1 MIRSIVMIFV
11 LSLGLLLINGCS
23 DSSSDGAAENENS
36 KINGVA
42 SKGLIVRGVV
52 TAFAIVDDKISET
65 SLATTTTDENGE
77 YTIDLGSYIGPVHL
91 VVTPAEDGSSTV
103 KCDAELGCDTNG
115 DGSVDV
121 PFGESMNLD
130 FTMEAM
136 VPKAERGATV
146 QGSITPL
153 THMAAS
159 YAREFG
165 LKEVAIRRANE
176 RVEQL
181 LGVVGILETKPVDV
195 TAANQMGN
203 EVTANA
209 MKYGFLAAAIANIA
223 QKDTKGNIGQT
234 IKNLA
239 NSYKENGGELV
250 AKESANE
257 TSNVS
262 LKEIVQAALDQA
274 ASRGAS
280 SNTAIKTT
288 LEDLKGLNGKVD
300 ELEEDATTST
310 ELSSGVTT
318 DDIAD
323 AKAAVAHFRTWAT
336 ALNETQQQIYQEKAQ
351 AYAEQLSMAEKLE
364 SAAVETVVQSLAKSV
379 KALATVYR
387 DESDGSHDI
396 ANYIV
401 GDGISGQVVKNGDT
415 VSISDAVID
424 GATVNVGL
432 SLKTTD
438 NMTYTLAFSPSNVTT
453 AKASLAI
460 DTGSTTVKFSSLV
473 DDILNVSE
481 TNEVVSFDMKIDANL
496 SQVASDV
503 NPNPVSYRGLIE
515 MVGVENS
522 HIGLQPARLAF
533 SGQLQNPNNS
543 IGIAFEINFRN
554 ADSFNPVQPSARG
567 LQKKDLVRYVFSQ
580 NGNKLLLTYPQKIVI
595 YQLSGNQVTR
605 TVIHEKNNKKKE
617 ILVVASNTV
626 SLAEFLAA
634 LEDLPML
641 KHDDDGEYRLQRP
654 EAWGSNTGVLHGV
667 LETPAE
673 DGENQTTWYQVDMSL
688 SFMAKFDSLPE
699 AKVTI
704 GINRI
709 SKRKYTVSLAVEDDQ
724 ANVKLQA
731 GVKLWQLYRYQQ
743 LNSGHFYMG
752 RLHSQLRNS
761 INFNEKDL
769 GLIVTD
775 KSTGSRF
782 VVHPTPKQEH
792 LVGKVIV
799 NGNAVAVI
807 SEENKLGNQLLVT
820 YSDDTF
826 ESLVF

>member
-1 MIRSIVMIFV
+1 MVRSIVMMFI

-23 DSSSDGAAENENS
+23 DSSSDEVAESENS

-52 TAFAIVDDKISET
+52 TAFAITDNKISET
-65 SLATTTTDENGE
+65 PLATTLTDENGE
-77 YTIDLGSYIGPVHL
+77 YTIDLGDYIGPVHL
-91 VVTPAEDGSSTV
+91 VVMPAEDGSSTV

-115 DGSVDV
+115 DDVVDV
-121 PFGESMNLD
+121 LFGKQMDLD

-136 VPKAERGATV
+136 VPKAERGTTV
-146 QGSITPL
+146 QGSITPM

-181 LGVVGILETKPVDV
+181 LGVVGILETKPIDV
-195 TAANQMGN
+195 TIANQTGN
-203 EVTANA
+203 EATANA
-209 MKYGFLAAAIANIA
+209 MKYGFLVAAIANIA
-223 QKDTKGNIGQT
+223 QEDSKGNIGQT

-239 NSYKENGGELV
+239 NSYRENGGELI

-257 TSNVS
+257 TSNIS

-274 ASRGAS
+274 TSRGAT

-288 LEDLKGLNGKVD
+288 LEDLKRLNDRVD
-300 ELEEDATTST
+300 DQEADAATST
-310 ELSSGVTT
+310 EITSGVTA

-323 AKAAVAHFRTWAT
+323 AKATIAHFRTWAT

-364 SAAVETVVQSLAKSV
+364 SAAVETVVQSLAKSI
-379 KALATVYR
+379 KALAIVYR
-387 DESDGSHDI
+387 DELDGNHDI
-396 ANYIV
+396 ANYVV
-401 GDGISGQVVKNGDT
+401 GDAISGQVVKDGDT

-424 GATVNVGL
+424 GAAVNVGL

-438 NMTYTLAFSPSNVTT
+438 KITYTLAFSPSTVTT

-473 DDILNVSE
+473 DDILNVDK
-481 TNEVVSFDMKIDANL
+481 TNKLVSFDMKIDASL
-496 SQVASDV
+496 SQVASDT
-503 NPNPVSYRGLIE
+503 NPNPISYQGFIE
-515 MVGVENS
+515 MIGVENK
-522 HIGLQPARLAF
+522 HLGLRPARLAF
-533 SGQLQNPNNS
+533 SGKLKNPNNS
-543 IGIAFEINFRN
+543 IGVAFEVNFRN
-554 ADSFNPVQPSARG
+554 AETFNPVSAPARG
-567 LQKKDLVRYVFSQ
+567 LSKNDLVKYVFSGD
-580 NGNKLLLTYPQKIVI
+580 GNKLSLTYPQKIVI
-595 YQLSGNQVTR
+595 YQLSANQVTR
-605 TVIHEKNNKKKE
+605 TVIHERNNKEKE

-626 SLAEFLAA
+626 SLAAFLAT
-634 LEDLPML
+634 LEDLPMMR
-641 KHDDDGEYRLQRP
+641 DEDDGDYRLQLP
-654 EAWGSNTGVLHGV
+654 QAWGNTTGALHGT

-673 DGENQTTWYQVDMSL
+673 DGENQTTWRQVDMSL
-688 SFMAKFDSLPE
+688 SFMAEFDSLPE

-709 SKRKYTVSLAVEDDQ
+709 SKRRYTVSLAVEDDQ
-724 ANVKLQA
+724 VNIKLQA
-731 GVKLWQLYRYQQ
+731 GVKLWQIYRY
-743 LNSGHFYMG
+743 NKFTHGGFYAGM
-752 RLHSQLRNS
+752 LHSQLRNS

-775 KSTGSRF
+775 KSTNSRF
-782 VVHPTPKQEH
+782 FIHPTPKQEN

-799 NGNAVAVI
+799 NGNVVAKI
-807 SEENKLGNQLLVT
+807 GEENKIGDQLVVT
-820 YSDDTF
+820 YSDGTF
-826 ESLVF
+826 ESLAF